1 MFFETSSLHLDPR
14 SAASRVMTENPLA
27 SSPAEPAEPGV
38 ASGAAQVCIRGR
50 TLDLDDLFRPA
61 HFDAATLAKLG
72 AKTRG
77 AAPFA
82 HLDVEGW
89 FNPVL
94 LELVFEEF
102 DLFSSKDIRPNK
114 SRYEATHRLS
124 EGAHLGPAT
133 TLYFGIVNS
142 GLFVALLS
150 QLTGI
155 ANLLPDPTLHGGGLH
170 ETRNGGKFGIH
181 RDFDR
186 HPRTGLENR
195 LVFITYLNKTWRPE
209 WHGALELWDAESK
222 ACVKKVEPELGR
234 SILMC
239 NGHRNFHGHPT
250 PLNMPTGASRR
261 SIASYYYT
269 NTQGR
274 LEPDTGIGSVFMSLD
289 ALDRLKDAARGFVPP
304 LIWNWVKKRFNG
316 G

>member
-1 MFFETSSLHLDPR
+1 
-14 SAASRVMTENPLA
+14 MTENHLA
-27 SSPAEPAEPGV
+27 SSPAEPVEPV
-38 ASGAAQVCIRGR
+38 VVSGAAQVCIRGR

-61 HFDAATLAKLG
+61 RFDAATLTRLG

-82 HLDVEGW
+82 HLDVKGW

-102 DLFSSKDIRPNK
+102 DLFSSKDIRPNR

-195 LVFITYLNKTWRPE
+195 MVFITYLNKTWLPE
-209 WHGALELWDAESK
+209 WHGALELWDAESR

-250 PLNMPTGASRR
+250 PLNMPAGASRR

-269 NTQGR
+269 NTCTSVER
-274 LEPDTGIGSVFMSLD
+274 DPTVGSVYMSHD
-289 ALDRLKDAARGFVPP
+289 ALDRAKDLARAVVPP
-304 LIWNWVKKRFNG
+304 VLWKLVKSITDRF
-316 G
+316 